1 MEPMRTGG
9 YHPCPSIAFSFNR
22 VTPTGVGNPNGCHEF
37 HQVFIRFDQNGLVSP
52 LEKMSGSLMFCVEV
66 IRIGAVYMAHYLRQ
80 IPLWRLQQQ
89 VIMIGHEAVSMDI
102 GLIPGI

>member
-1 MEPMRTGG
+1 
-9 YHPCPSIAFSFNR
+9 
-22 VTPTGVGNPNGCHEF
+22 
-37 HQVFIRFDQNGLVSP
+37 
-52 LEKMSGSLMFCVEV
+52 
-66 IRIGAVYMAHYLRQ
+66 MAHYLRQ